1 MANRTPEDPD
11 IKDRKGT
18 QPAKYHSGLSKSTK
32 AKRDAHFKKGQKMD
46 DNNPAAYKPAPGDAS
61 AKTKESKYTKKFKD
75 MYGEEKMKE
84 EIFEDTSEA
93 LKNKAE
99 KSGVSVGILRKV
111 YNRGVAAWRTGHRP
125 GTTPEQWG
133 MARVNSFLTG
143 GKTRT
148 TADADLWKKVR
159 KEEYDA
165 TPGEVQESITRRT
178 VSYGQGPKKTLG
190 QIEIP
195 PPNPSSSRP
204 KKKKHKSAAAVAK
217 IQKAL
222 DREKKNDKPGMLR
235 RSDDYMKKSYK
246 SGKSSAYFAKRYTGE
261 EMKESMDPRD
271 VTDDPGFVVTY
282 QDKREKENIKRFF
295 PTIASAKKYAEKAN
309 KINRVGGKAKIYK
322 TDGRKLMPMKEWA
335 EIDEAVEFH
344 VRMDHLDGDKR
355 MKGAVDL
362 LKKYEKSKKI
372 SFEGETDK
380 GVIFSAKSKSDISR
394 LDRELK
400 KFATGAQMNEAVDP
414 SDTGGAE
421 EVSMAKKQ
429 IAAMRHYLDGIE
441 SSVEAKGDMEEWYQ
455 NKLTKANDYLKTLYG
470 YAKGD
475 VAEEVD
481 LDEATFK
488 VDVEGLPTFYMDA
501 PSQGKVNQALR
512 KLLRKA
518 SSIDDVSR
526 TTTTKIRQ
534 DFRDR
539 VKNPTS
545 DSDEDPSD
553 E

>member
-1 MANRTPEDPD
+1 MANQTPEDPD

-46 DNNPAAYKPAPGDAS
+46 DNNPAAYKPAPGDPS

-441 SSVEAKGDMEEWYQ
+441 SSVKAKGDMEEWYQ

-481 LDEATFK
+481 LDEATYK
-488 VDVEGLPTFYMDA
+488 VDVEGLPVFYMNA
-501 PSQGKVNQALR
+501 ASPEKVKTALR

-518 SSIDDVSR
+518 SAIQDVDR
-526 TTTTKIRQ
+526 VNPTAVRA
-534 DFRDR
+534 DYRDR
-539 VKNPTS
+539 IKAPKPDGDTS
-545 DSDEDPSD
+545 DD
-553 E
+553 

>member
-61 AKTKESKYTKKFKD
+61 AKTKESKYTKKFKQ

-84 EIFEDTSEA
+84 EIFEDTSKA

-165 TPGEVQESITRRT
+165 TPGGHEWGTDKSVKLAK
-178 VSYGQGPKKTLG
+178 KKT
-190 QIEIP
+190 
-195 PPNPSSSRP
+195 
-204 KKKKHKSAAAVAK
+204 
-217 IQKAL
+217 
-222 DREKKNDKPGMLR
+222 PG
-235 RSDDYMKKSYK
+235 
-246 SGKSSAYFAKRYTGE
+246 E
-261 EMKESMDPRD
+261 VKESMDPRD

-282 QDKREKENIKRFF
+282 QDKREKENIKRYF
-295 PTIASAKKYAEKAN
+295 PNIASAKKYAEKAN

-344 VRMDHLDGDKR
+344 VRLDHLDGDKR
-355 MKGAVDL
+355 MKGALDL

-372 SFEGETDK
+372 DFEGETDK
-380 GVIFSAKSKSDISR
+380 GVIFSTKSKSVISK

-441 SSVEAKGDMEEWYQ
+441 SSVKAKGDMEEWYQ

-481 LDEATFK
+481 LEKKYKKGDKVKVRVRGGKIDDYVIVGLDTGVSVRNRGKFWTAQRNGVGTNRMINVKDIVEESELDEATYK
-488 VDVEGLPTFYMDA
+488 VDVEGLPVFYMNA
-501 PSQGKVNQALR
+501 ASPEKVKTALR

-518 SSIDDVSR
+518 SAIQDVDR
-526 TTTTKIRQ
+526 VTPTAVRA
-534 DFRDR
+534 DYRDR
-539 VKNPTS
+539 IKAPKPDGDTS
-545 DSDEDPSD
+545 DD
-553 E
+553 

>member
-61 AKTKESKYTKKFKD
+61 AKTKESKYTKKFKQ

-84 EIFEDTSEA
+84 EIFEDTSKA

-165 TPGEVQESITRRT
+165 TPGGHEWGTDKSVKLAK
-178 VSYGQGPKKTLG
+178 KKT
-190 QIEIP
+190 
-195 PPNPSSSRP
+195 
-204 KKKKHKSAAAVAK
+204 
-217 IQKAL
+217 
-222 DREKKNDKPGMLR
+222 PG
-235 RSDDYMKKSYK
+235 
-246 SGKSSAYFAKRYTGE
+246 E
-261 EMKESMDPRD
+261 VKESMDPRD

-282 QDKREKENIKRFF
+282 QDKKEKENIKRYF
-295 PTIASAKKYAEKAN
+295 PNIASAKKYAEKAN

-344 VRMDHLDGDKR
+344 VRLDHLDNDKR
-355 MKGAVDL
+355 LTGAVDL
-362 LKKYEKSKKI
+362 LRKYEKSRKI
-372 SFEGETDK
+372 DFESETNK
-380 GVIFSAKSKSDISR
+380 GVIFSTKSKSVISQ

-441 SSVEAKGDMEEWYQ
+441 SSVKAKGDMEEWYQ

-481 LDEATFK
+481 LEKKYKKGDKVKVRVRGGKIDDYVIVGLDTGVSVRNRGKFWTAQRNGVGTNRMINVKDIVEESELDEATYK
-488 VDVEGLPTFYMDA
+488 VDVEGLPVFYMNA
-501 PSQGKVNQALR
+501 ASPEKVKTALR

-518 SSIDDVSR
+518 SAIQDVDR
-526 TTTTKIRQ
+526 VTPTAVRA
-534 DFRDR
+534 DYRDR
-539 VKNPTS
+539 IKAPKPDGDTS
-545 DSDEDPSD
+545 DDEV
-553 E
+553 

>member
-61 AKTKESKYTKKFKD
+61 AKTKESKYTKKFKQ

-84 EIFEDTSEA
+84 EIFEDTSKA

-165 TPGEVQESITRRT
+165 TPGGHEWGTDKSVKLAK
-178 VSYGQGPKKTLG
+178 KKT
-190 QIEIP
+190 
-195 PPNPSSSRP
+195 
-204 KKKKHKSAAAVAK
+204 
-217 IQKAL
+217 
-222 DREKKNDKPGMLR
+222 PG
-235 RSDDYMKKSYK
+235 
-246 SGKSSAYFAKRYTGE
+246 E
-261 EMKESMDPRD
+261 VKESMDPRD

-282 QDKREKENIKRFF
+282 QDKREKENIKRYF
-295 PTIASAKKYAEKAN
+295 PNIASAKKYAEKAN

-344 VRMDHLDGDKR
+344 VRLDHLDNDKR
-355 MKGAVDL
+355 LTGAVDL
-362 LKKYEKSKKI
+362 LRKYEKSRKI
-372 SFEGETDK
+372 DFESETNK
-380 GVIFSAKSKSDISR
+380 GVIFSTKSKSVISQ

-441 SSVEAKGDMEEWYQ
+441 SSVKAKGDMEEWYQ

-481 LDEATFK
+481 LEKKYKKGDKVKVRVRGGKIDDYVIVGLDTGVSVRNRGKFWTAQRNGVGTNRMINVKDIVEESELDEATYK
-488 VDVEGLPTFYMDA
+488 VDVEGLPVFYMNA
-501 PSQGKVNQALR
+501 ASPEKVKTALR

-518 SSIDDVSR
+518 SAIQDVDR
-526 TTTTKIRQ
+526 VTPTAVRA
-534 DFRDR
+534 DYRDR
-539 VKNPTS
+539 IKAPKPDGDTS
-545 DSDEDPSD
+545 DD
-553 E
+553 

>member
-61 AKTKESKYTKKFKD
+61 AKTKESKYTKKFKQ

-84 EIFEDTSEA
+84 EIFEDTSKA

-165 TPGEVQESITRRT
+165 TPGGHEWGTDKSVKLAK
-178 VSYGQGPKKTLG
+178 KKT
-190 QIEIP
+190 
-195 PPNPSSSRP
+195 
-204 KKKKHKSAAAVAK
+204 
-217 IQKAL
+217 
-222 DREKKNDKPGMLR
+222 PG
-235 RSDDYMKKSYK
+235 
-246 SGKSSAYFAKRYTGE
+246 E
-261 EMKESMDPRD
+261 VKESMDPRD

-282 QDKREKENIKRFF
+282 QDKKEKENIKRYF
-295 PTIASAKKYAEKAN
+295 PNIASAKKYAEKAN

-344 VRMDHLDGDKR
+344 VRLDHLDNDKR
-355 MKGAVDL
+355 LTGAVDL
-362 LKKYEKSKKI
+362 LRKYEKSRKI
-372 SFEGETDK
+372 DFESETNK
-380 GVIFSAKSKSDISR
+380 GVIFSTKSKSVISK

-441 SSVEAKGDMEEWYQ
+441 SSVKAKGDMEEWYQ

-475 VAEEVD
+475 VAEEVE
-481 LDEATFK
+481 LDEATYK
-488 VDVEGLPTFYMDA
+488 VDVEGLPVFYMNA
-501 PSQGKVNQALR
+501 ASPEKVKTALR

-518 SSIDDVSR
+518 SAIQDVDR
-526 TTTTKIRQ
+526 VTPTAVRA
-534 DFRDR
+534 DYRDR
-539 VKNPTS
+539 IKAPKPDGDTS
-545 DSDEDPSD
+545 DD
-553 E
+553 

>member
-165 TPGEVQESITRRT
+165 TP
-178 VSYGQGPKKTLG
+178 
-190 QIEIP
+190 
-195 PPNPSSSRP
+195 
-204 KKKKHKSAAAVAK
+204 
-217 IQKAL
+217 
-222 DREKKNDKPGMLR
+222 
-235 RSDDYMKKSYK
+235 
-246 SGKSSAYFAKRYTGE
+246 E

-394 LDRELK
+394 LDRELR
-400 KFATGAQMNEAVDP
+400 KFATGADLHEAVDP

-441 SSVEAKGDMEEWYQ
+441 SSVKAKGDMEEWYQ

-481 LDEATFK
+481 LDEATYK
-488 VDVEGLPTFYMDA
+488 VDVEGLPVFYMNA
-501 PSQGKVNQALR
+501 ASPEKVKTALR

-518 SSIDDVSR
+518 SAIQDVDR
-526 TTTTKIRQ
+526 VNPTAVRA
-534 DFRDR
+534 DYRDR
-539 VKNPTS
+539 IKAPKPDGDTS
-545 DSDEDPSD
+545 DD
-553 E
+553 

>member
-1 MANRTPEDPD
+1 MANQTPEDPD

-441 SSVEAKGDMEEWYQ
+441 SSVKAKGDMEEWYQ

-481 LDEATFK
+481 LDEATYK
-488 VDVEGLPTFYMDA
+488 VDVEGLPVFYMNA
-501 PSQGKVNQALR
+501 ASPEKVKTALR

-518 SSIDDVSR
+518 SAIQDVDR
-526 TTTTKIRQ
+526 VNPTAVRA
-534 DFRDR
+534 DYRDR
-539 VKNPTS
+539 IKAPKPDGDTS
-545 DSDEDPSD
+545 DD
-553 E
+553 